1 MINYIQLDPNGLCN
15 AGCWFC
21 PVSTLGNPKD
31 QINQM
36 DIDLLRK
43 IIKNIDFEKGH
54 LVNKDLNFIFGSHYN
69 EVLIYKHFEELLQIL
84 LEYNLNL
91 CLLTNGVP
99 LTPQKVDMINK
110 YTGAVSQITINAPV
124 YEKRLFESRTGM
136 RESLFDTLIS
146 NIEYARENL
155 HNKHVLLL
163 HINGIGGGSNII
175 PNQNFPELE
184 PNEIQNQFDI
194 ASRMFPDLRIQQQ
207 HNLIDRVR
215 LLEDVMENPMMEGT
229 VVGCKQKRETDWL
242 HISPKGDVFLCCNDY
257 HMEYKF
263 GNLKKSTIADIW
275 LSKER
280 TEVIK
285 KAYKEICTKCI
296 ESEKI

>member
-21 PVSTLGNPKD
+21 PVSTLGNPKH

-36 DIDLLRK
+36 DVNLLRK
-43 IIKNIDFEKGH
+43 IIKDIHFEKGH
-54 LVNKDLNFIFGSHYN
+54 LIRHDLDFVFASHYN
-69 EVLIYKHFEELLQIL
+69 EVLIYKHFEEFLQIL
-84 LEYNLNL
+84 KEYNLSL

-99 LTPQKVDMINK
+99 LTPQKVDIINK
-110 YTGAVSQITINAPV
+110 YEGAVSQITINAPV

-146 NIEYARENL
+146 NIEYARKNL
-155 HNKHVLLL
+155 HNKDILLL
-163 HINGIGGGSNII
+163 HINGIGEGSNII
-175 PNQNFPELE
+175 PKENFPDLE
-184 PNEIQNQFDI
+184 PNELQNQYKI
-194 ASRMFPDLRIQQQ
+194 ATEMFPDLRVQQQ
-207 HNLIDRVR
+207 QNLIDRVR
-215 LLEDVMENPMMEGT
+215 LLGDVMENPMMEGT

-242 HISPKGDVFLCCNDY
+242 HISPHGDVFLCCNDY
-257 HMEYKF
+257 DMDYKF

-280 TEVIK
+280 DIVIK
-285 KAYKEICTKCI
+285 KAYKEICVNCV
-296 ESEKI
+296 ESQKV